1 VLRLHSAALAV
12 LLLVAAALPAAAQ
25 DAAGVAGTVTVGDGP
40 VAGAVVTLV
49 SAEDPTDVVAAT
61 ETDDG
66 GAFALGAD
74 DGTYHLAVVDPSGAL
89 AYAWWE
95 DAAEPT
101 DEIVVAD
108 GAGPQDLELALREA
122 AGVAGVVEGPD
133 GPVEGVTVRVAR
145 TGLDPLEATT
155 DDDGAFALTGLRAGE
170 VEVEVDTA
178 DRPLSSTN
186 RTVTLDEGAVAEVAF
201 LLRTRPVG
209 VERVAGPDRVATAV
223 EASRRGFTTA
233 STVVIADAGSFPDAL
248 AAAPLAARAGGPLL
262 LVGDRVTPVL
272 LDELRRLRATD
283 AIVVGSIGAV
293 PLIVQEELGREGL
306 DVRRIAG
313 DSRVDTAAL
322 IARELGTPDGRVIVA
337 SGASFADALAVAP
350 YAAAERLPI
359 ILTERDALP
368 ADAVAALRAIGAT
381 ETLVVG
387 GAAVVSDAVLAAVP
401 AGTRIAGV
409 DRFATA
415 IAVAEHWAERGMD
428 LQTVH
433 VATGRD
439 FPDALAAGPL
449 AGLATGPLLLV
460 EGRDADAADAVYD
473 WLAERREDIVGAY
486 AFGGSA
492 VLSDAVLARLAE
504 AIGAGS

>member
-233 STVVIADAGSFPDAL
+233 STVVIA
-248 AAAPLAARAGGPLL
+248 GGPLL
-262 LVGDRVTPVL
+262 LVGDRVTLVL